1 MDVMWAAEK
10 AGYWADWREFL
21 SAGSMA
27 QNWVDRRVVYS
38 AVQ

>member
-1 MDVMWAAEK
+1 MDVMWVAEK
-10 AGYWADWREFL
+10 AGYWVDGKEFL
-21 SAGSMA
+21 SVVSMA